1 MITLYIS
8 NVEKIDIKTKQIK
21 KIISNLQDKAQL
33 RRNLKLYSKL
43 FMKQKILLNF
53 NLENNMVRKDESLN
67 IILKGKRQ
75 LFELK
80 IKQFDE

>member
-1 MITLYIS
+1 M
-8 NVEKIDIKTKQIK
+8 KQIK

-53 NLENNMVRKDESLN
+53 NLENNMVRKDDALN